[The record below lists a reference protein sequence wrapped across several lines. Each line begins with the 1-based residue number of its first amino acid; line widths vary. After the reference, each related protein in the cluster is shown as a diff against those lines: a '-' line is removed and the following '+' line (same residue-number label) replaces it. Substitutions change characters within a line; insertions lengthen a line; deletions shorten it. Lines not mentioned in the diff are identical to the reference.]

1 MVSCGSC
8 DRHAGLSSGGRRHG
22 EEPAAGLPVLHLLRE
37 HREAGGVLGPA
48 EGLLLA
54 TGPGGR
60 SSLTRTLHTH
70 LTHTPHAHTVS
81 LTLHAHLTQ
90 ASQASTLHKHLTHAP
105 HSRTSVTHLTYAPYS
120 SINTSLETQEE
131 RGRLMLVRLQRS
143 AFF

>member
-1 MVSCGSC
+1 MLMVSCGSC

-70 LTHTPHAHTVS
+70 LTHTHLTHTQSHSPYMHTLHKHLKHAPYTSTS
-81 LTLHAHLTQ
+81 LTHLTHAPQSHTLHTHLTQ
-90 ASQASTLHKHLTHAP
+90 ASTQAWKHRRKEGD
-105 HSRTSVTHLTYAPYS
+105 SC
-120 SINTSLETQEE
+120 
-131 RGRLMLVRLQRS
+131 
-143 AFF
+143 